1 MAIAFYN
8 AQETAQLINF
18 TELTA
23 TLKEVVLEYAD
34 GTIQS
39 PDRQALTIPDAREGV
54 LLSMPATAHDVCVHK
69 LISLLPDNPSQGRP
83 TIQGIVSVLDSHT
96 GQVVCVLDGPT
107 VTARRTAAMSMLGIQ
122 QYLPQAPK
130 TIVMIGVGGQAL
142 AHIEAINA
150 LFPGV
155 HLYIA
160 ARSASLA
167 KAQAVCQRYQDLA
180 ISMEAIDVD
189 KLPSEFDVLITLTT
203 ALAPIYHLP
212 AKAERLIVAVGAY
225 RPHMCEIAP
234 ETVLASRCFVDD
246 IVGAK
251 HEAGDFIQ
259 AKKDWSQVQT
269 LAHTL
274 RHGREEGVPILFKTV
289 GTAAWDL
296 AAARV
301 AFQRLQ
307 GGAC

>member
-246 IVGAK
+246 IVVAK